1 MCDRP
6 LSLLKMSDR
15 IASTHQCF
23 QSIHLEV
30 NSLSLNAAGRAD
42 SAAAFIAGL
51 DSSADRSLAEA

>member
-1 MCDRP
+1 
-6 LSLLKMSDR
+6 MSDR